1 MGLTIPIANVIYIL
15 FYILFDKRRVDS
27 FKCNLKG
34 IYVVTVYLMI
44 MAFFYITFMFL
55 KVLVLG

>member
-27 FKCNLKG
+27 FLSV
-34 IYVVTVYLMI
+34 I
-44 MAFFYITFMFL
+44 
-55 KVLVLG
+55 